1 MPNINLGSGM
11 GTFGPAA
18 AQLVAENQRTSQL
31 LLDREQFD
39 FQKQQAL
46 AGAKAA
52 NERFAVDA
60 YLRSRGLDIQE
71 GELGLR
77 QDELGVRALESIL
90 KQKQIESDK
99 QARQAMWE
107 AEFASSE
114 AVKEAQ
120 HGIKYDPGLKK
131 YIPLKP
137 GEGLYNPM
145 AKQKPDYQL
154 AKFMQDEVQGYERQI
169 WNIDKEIVNIDEKL
183 GDIMFVD
190 KAARANILTR
200 QNDLVR
206 ERDALKVKY
215 GESRKK
221 WDEYMGQFGMAPS
234 SPEGITSW
242 TDRGYDTRQPES
254 SPTPLAVQPGS
265 AFEAA
270 PSGAP
275 LRESFW
281 SSEAG
286 KSLLKQ
292 VSAKMVPSARSETRQ
307 ETISQEQLT
316 AISSALARASNRID
330 KGNIKANFDDYN
342 NTQLTRA
349 MSVLENPNV
358 IARMKELG
366 IKPEVYKRLI
376 EIEMLRRS
384 NQAGAS
390 PAREEM

>member
-71 GELGLR
+71 SELGLR

-200 QNDLVR
+200 QNDLVK
-206 ERDALKVKY
+206 ERDALKAKY

-234 SPEGITSW
+234 APQGGVTSW
-242 TDRGYDTRQPES
+242 TDRGFDTRPGTV
-254 SPTPLAVQPGS
+254 PTPAPAVQPGS
-265 AFEAA
+265 VASAP
-270 PSGAP
+270 PSG
-275 LRESFW
+275 
-281 SSEAG
+281 
-286 KSLLKQ
+286 
-292 VSAKMVPSARSETRQ
+292 SALSETTLGKVAQAVRMQ
-307 ETISQEQLT
+307 LGATKTENAGLPREQLS
-316 AISSALARASNRID
+316 AISTALARASNRID

-342 NTQLTRA
+342 NTQLVRA
-349 MSVLENPNV
+349 MSVLDNPNV

-366 IKPEVYKRLI
+366 IKPEVYKKLI